1 MKKRLAYILLLILSI
16 ISFLTTNLQPTAY
29 ANKEKEEQNI
39 EDEVDKRLNDL
50 NLNEFEKFFNEL
62 QNESLKTFGRSVK
75 QMISDVIYNKQPF
88 NMATIYDSLLKAFFN
103 QLVKTAPMVMTIL
116 IIAILLGV
124 FKGLSSG
131 FSKAQTQKMI
141 YIACYGAIL
150 SILSIAL
157 GSIVVD
163 VKNTIN
169 DMDTLMGIVFP
180 ILITLT
186 AALGGAGS
194 VAVYQPMM
202 AVLTTVIL
210 KIINIFIMPLFMAS
224 VIFGMV
230 GNLSSNVKL
239 EKLTAATK
247 SIAEWSLGIIFSLFV
262 AVLTAQGVTGAAFDS
277 VSVKSAKFALSS
289 YVPILGGYLSEGFDL
304 VMASCVLIK
313 NALGLCSIIILMFI
327 VFVPVIKILVLM
339 FSLRLAAA
347 IIEPIS
353 DEKIAS
359 LLYTTSKNLVTLIV
373 ILLGFAF
380 MFFVMVMLIILTCNF
395 GVI

>member
-141 YIACYGAIL
+141 YNACYGAIL

-157 GSIVVD
+157 GSIGVD

-186 AALGGAGS
+186 AAFGGAGT
-194 VAVYQPMM
+194 VALNPPM
-202 AVLTTVIL
+202 
-210 KIINIFIMPLFMAS
+210 K
-224 VIFGMV
+224 
-230 GNLSSNVKL
+230 
-239 EKLTAATK
+239 
-247 SIAEWSLGIIFSLFV
+247 
-262 AVLTAQGVTGAAFDS
+262 
-277 VSVKSAKFALSS
+277 AL
-289 YVPILGGYLSEGFDL
+289 
-304 VMASCVLIK
+304 
-313 NALGLCSIIILMFI
+313 
-327 VFVPVIKILVLM
+327 
-339 FSLRLAAA
+339 
-347 IIEPIS
+347 
-353 DEKIAS
+353 
-359 LLYTTSKNLVTLIV
+359 
-373 ILLGFAF
+373 
-380 MFFVMVMLIILTCNF
+380 
-395 GVI
+395 

>member
-1 MKKRLAYILLLILSI
+1 M
-16 ISFLTTNLQPTAY
+16 
-29 ANKEKEEQNI
+29 
-39 EDEVDKRLNDL
+39 
-50 NLNEFEKFFNEL
+50 
-62 QNESLKTFGRSVK
+62 
-75 QMISDVIYNKQPF
+75 
-88 NMATIYDSLLKAFFN
+88 
-103 QLVKTAPMVMTIL
+103 
-116 IIAILLGV
+116 
-124 FKGLSSG
+124 SSG